1 MQHATAMRSTHQH
14 AAAPVRHAATARIT
28 QQQAAAAAAGGGRAH
43 QAAASGG
50 FTRLQRAAGGAGQQ
64 EPRAYGEGGHGGDAA
79 WREKLEER
87 FRAEV
92 HYLFARISNTG
103 RWGRKNL
110 VEDG

>member
-1 MQHATAMRSTHQH
+1 MRCDAACNGHARHASARGSPRAARLDSAHH
-14 AAAPVRHAATARIT
+14 AAASCGCISKRRHG
-28 QQQAAAAAAGGGRAH
+28 AAAADGGRAH

-92 HYLFARISNTG
+92 H
-103 RWGRKNL
+103 
-110 VEDG
+110 